1 MRPTNLRKST
11 LALALGAVIAASA
24 FGAAPVLAQGSD
36 GDDTRQNTL
45 DARMFNNAQSFTA
58 TTTYY
63 PTPAYVPVPAPAQ
76 TATTYTTT
84 SPVGTTT
91 TTTYANPG
99 VAYVPSPVP
108 SYSATTVV
116 TQKPC
121 NSWDVPR
128 PGVTTACP
136 Y

>member
-1 MRPTNLRKST
+1 MNTTTLRKST
-11 LALALGAVIAASA
+11 LALALGAVIAATA
-24 FGAAPVLAQGSD
+24 FGASPVLAQAD
-36 GDDTRQNTL
+36 GDDSRQDVL
-45 DARMFNNAQSFTA
+45 DARQFNNANSFSS

-63 PTPAYVPVPAPAQ
+63 SAPAYVTVPAPAT
-76 TATTYTTT
+76 TATTYTTV
-84 SPVGTTT
+84 SPGGTTT
-91 TTTYANPG
+91 TTTYGNPS
-99 VAYVPSPVP
+99 VAYVPAPVP
-108 SYSATTVV
+108 GYAATTVV

>member
-1 MRPTNLRKST
+1 MRTTTLRKST
-11 LALALGAVIAASA
+11 LALALGAVIAATA
-24 FGAAPVLAQGSD
+24 FGAAPVLAQGD

-45 DARMFNNAQSFTA
+45 DARMFNNAQSFSA

-63 PTPAYVPVPAPAQ
+63 PAPAYVTVPAQ

-84 SPVGTTT
+84 TPGGTTT
-91 TTTYANPG
+91 TTTYANPS

-108 SYSATTVV
+108 AYSSTTVI

>member
-1 MRPTNLRKST
+1 MSITTLRTST
-11 LALALGAVIAASA
+11 LALALGAVIAATA
-24 FGAAPVLAQGSD
+24 LGATPVLAQGAD
-36 GDDTRQNTL
+36 GGDTRQNTL

-63 PTPAYVPVPAPAQ
+63 PAPAYVPAPAQ
-76 TATTYTTT
+76 TATTYTTAT
-84 SPVGTTT
+84 PGGTTT

-108 SYSATTVV
+108 AYSSTTVV